1 MWMFG
6 WNREEFDER
15 EKEKERE
22 KEGKNFHQ
30 QEVCLNWKIANGAF
44 L

>member
-15 EKEKERE
+15 ERESGKEFSSTGSVFKLED
-22 KEGKNFHQ
+22 
-30 QEVCLNWKIANGAF
+30 C
-44 L
+44 

>member
-15 EKEKERE
+15 ERERV
-22 KEGKNFHQ
+22 GKNFHQ
-30 QEVCLNWKIANGAF
+30 QEVCLNWKIVNDGF

>member
-15 EKEKERE
+15 ERERE
-22 KEGKNFHQ
+22 WERIFINRKC
-30 QEVCLNWKIANGAF
+30 V
-44 L
+44 